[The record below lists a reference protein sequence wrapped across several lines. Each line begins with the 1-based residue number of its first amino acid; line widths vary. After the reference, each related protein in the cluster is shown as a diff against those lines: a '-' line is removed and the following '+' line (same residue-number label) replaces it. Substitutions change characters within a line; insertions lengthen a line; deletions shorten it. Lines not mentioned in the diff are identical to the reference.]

1 MNNRIIINADDCG
14 RSKMVDAAIE
24 ECIQL
29 GCITSTTVMANMDDF
44 EGAVR
49 LYNTYKDSVSF
60 GCHLNLTQG
69 HPLLKSQ
76 ILQDTGFTI
85 VSDNG
90 LIKLNGMHLR
100 NSRISK
106 AAKKAIFEE
115 LDAQIQKVLDGG
127 IAISHIDSH
136 HHIHNGVSILPIVV
150 KAAKKYNISKIRILR
165 NYLPSSPNL
174 WARKAWRIYLGY
186 LYQGVKTTEW
196 FSSPKEFYRL
206 TKTVQVLK
214 KNTTI
219 ELMCHPGGESDSER
233 NEIDLLKSIDFNRE
247 FGDTLINYNQL

>member
-14 RSKMVDAAIE
+14 RSKIIDSAIE

-44 EGAVR
+44 EGAVG
-49 LYNTYKDSVSF
+49 LYKTYKDRVSF

-69 HPLLKSQ
+69 QPLLKSQ
-76 ILQDTGFTI
+76 ILQDIGFTT

-90 LIKLNGMHLR
+90 TIELNGMHLR

-106 AAKKAIFEE
+106 AAKAAVFEE
-115 LDAQIQKVLDGG
+115 IDAQIQKLLDSG

-136 HHIHNGVSILPIVV
+136 HHIHNGIIILPIVV
-150 KAAKKYNISKIRILR
+150 KVAKKYNISKIRVLR
-165 NYLPSSPNL
+165 NYLPFSPGL
-174 WARKAWRIYLGY
+174 IARKAWRIYLG
-186 LYQGVKTTEW
+186 LFYQEVKTTEW
-196 FSSPKEFYRL
+196 FSSPNEFYRL
-206 TKTVQVLK
+206 TKSGQVHK

-219 ELMCHPGGESDSER
+219 ELMCHPGGKSDSER
-233 NEIDLLKSIDFNRE
+233 KEINLLKSINFNKD
-247 FGDTLINYNQL
+247 FGDALINYNQL

>member
-14 RSKMVDAAIE
+14 RSKTIDAAIE
-24 ECIQL
+24 DCIQL

-44 EGAVR
+44 EGAVG

-69 HPLLKSQ
+69 QPLLNSQ
-76 ILQDTGFTI
+76 ILQDIGFTT
-85 VSDNG
+85 VNDNG
-90 LIKLNGMHLR
+90 VIELNGMRLR
-100 NSRISK
+100 NGRIPK
-106 AAKKAIFEE
+106 AAKVAVFEE
-115 LDAQIQKVLDGG
+115 LEAQIQKVLDSG

-136 HHIHNGVSILPIVV
+136 HHIHNGFSILPIVV

-165 NYLPSSPNL
+165 NYLPFSYSL
-174 WARKAWRIYLGY
+174 LARKAWRIYLGY

-196 FSSPKEFYRL
+196 FSSPKEFYKL
-206 TKTVQVLK
+206 TKSGQVLK

-219 ELMCHPGGESDSER
+219 ELMCHPGGASDSER
-233 NEIDLLKSIDFNRE
+233 KEIELMKSIDFDKE
-247 FGDTLINYNQL
+247 YGDILINYNQL